1 MFVKRHWFARCVAAG
16 LALAAT
22 SGYAQSKSAVQAESA
37 QMAAGWSALNQGN
50 ADRAASIAS
59 GVLSQNPRSRPA
71 LVLLVTAA
79 TTRGGS
85 TDGLAVYERWLGTR
99 RLDDG
104 YTLRTIALAML
115 QEAAS
120 NRAAPDGQREAVKA
134 LAAEGDRET
143 LLAVA
148 RSASTG
154 GLFETQ
160 LLAQLGSESAV
171 KSLIAQVK
179 SGPGPTRLM
188 LIGALASSGS
198 PLAVRPLEDLLK
210 ELNPDVRAAAADA
223 LGKLGAAEAV
233 DALRPLLDDKVFPVR
248 FAAASALMRLND
260 TSGLSLLHDLQT
272 SEHAM
277 VRVSAL
283 EALSVDPNPAWI
295 SSVLGLLQDPDPQVR
310 LAAAKLAA
318 PFDLAAA
325 QSVIEGLARD
335 GNIAI
340 REAASKV
347 YVEQVASDFGV
358 LRRFL
363 HASDLVSRV
372 RAAGRILALTR

>member
-1 MFVKRHWFARCVAAG
+1 VKRHWLRCSVAAG
-16 LALAAT
+16 LALAAS
-22 SGYAQSKSAVQAESA
+22 SGYAQSRSAAQAESA
-37 QMAAGWSALNQGN
+37 QMAAGWTALNQGN
-50 ADRAASIAS
+50 ANRAASIAS

-85 TDGLAVYERWLGTR
+85 TDGLAVYEQWLGTR

-104 YTLRTIALAML
+104 YTLRTIALALL

-120 NRAAPDGQREAVKA
+120 NRDAPDGQREAIKA
-134 LAAEGDRET
+134 LAAEGDTET
-143 LLAVA
+143 LLTVA
-148 RSASTG
+148 RNASTG

-160 LLAQLGSESAV
+160 LLAQLGSEPAV
-171 KSLIAQVK
+171 KSLIAQIK
-179 SGPGPTRLM
+179 SGEGPRLM

-210 ELNPDVRAAAADA
+210 EFNPDTRAAAADA

-233 DALRPLLDDKVFPVR
+233 DALRPLLDDQVFPVR
-248 FAAASALMRLND
+248 FAAASALLRLHD
-260 TSGLSLLHDLQT
+260 TSGLILLQDLGT

-283 EALSVDPNPAWI
+283 EALSVDPNQAWV
-295 SSVLGLLQDPDPQVR
+295 SSVVSLLQDPDPQVR
-310 LAAAKLAA
+310 LAAARLAA
-318 PFDLAAA
+318 PHDLAAV
-325 QSVIEGLARD
+325 QRVIEGLLTD

-363 HASDLVSRV
+363 HATDLVTRV